1 MSGEI
6 RTNRA
11 TNETQSFR
19 LDFGVCSCALYFR
32 CESLGFEMWN
42 VRIQKIY
49 FRAFTHYANRE
60 DDNLSC
66 IRALMRSTKSPS
78 SDATRTQTHKSVK
91 FCFTQHII
99 HFLVYLTIS
108 FCYASGIAD
117 AIYSKLPASVFT
129 LSLIVEIRRW
139 RHRHSK
145 HKSTSIISL
154 ILIKLN
160 RNGNS
165 SFSALPS
172 PQPVLHRD
180 MWNMFIG
187 QPRIILYLRYLWNF
201 ELD

>member
-99 HFLVYLTIS
+99 HFLVYLTIA
-108 FCYASGIAD
+108 FVTRVASLMQFIQSCQRAYLHCRWSWKLDDGVIGIANT
-117 AIYSKLPASVFT
+117 K
-129 LSLIVEIRRW
+129 
-139 RHRHSK
+139 
-145 HKSTSIISL
+145 
-154 ILIKLN
+154 
-160 RNGNS
+160 
-165 SFSALPS
+165 AL
-172 PQPVLHRD
+172 R
-180 MWNMFIG
+180 
-187 QPRIILYLRYLWNF
+187 
-201 ELD
+201 